1 MPNSSNNYKSGE
13 LCDQPGRYQCLD
25 CQYGEQESFVEVPL
39 GVVFPYCKSCPP
51 PQDATWHLV
60 RSAGASG

>member
-25 CQYGEQESFVEVPL
+25 CQWAELESTIEVKL
-39 GVVFPYCKSCPP
+39 GVIFPYCKSCPP
-51 PQDATWHLV
+51 PHDATWHLLTG
-60 RSAGASG
+60 SAS